1 MSVDMNN
8 LRLLKKDDDVEVLIL
23 IRDEGLH
30 VQSGQQEGIVLKS
43 LSPSYRRGPCGLY
56 HRLFS
61 TL

>member
-30 VQSGQQEGIVLKS
+30 VK
-43 LSPSYRRGPCGLY
+43 
-56 HRLFS
+56 
-61 TL
+61 